1 MKAELRTHGLYDPR
15 FEHDA
20 CGVGFICNIKGDPLH
35 DIVRKGIEILIN
47 LEHRGAC
54 GCDENTGDG
63 AGILIQLPDRFL
75 RAKCDEL
82 GIQLPALGAYG
93 VGMLFLPQDEDAR
106 LTCMRLIEDI
116 VGEEGQKLLG
126 WRKVPTNH
134 DGLGPAAKSV
144 EPAIWQVF
152 IAPGASTAQLDAF
165 ERKLF
170 VIRKVAE
177 HRIASLELTQKDYF
191 YVASLSS
198 RTMVYKGM
206 LTVEQVPKY
215 FPDLSDERMESAL
228 AMVHSRFST
237 NTFPMWALAQPFRF
251 ISHNGEINTVRGNAN
266 GMTTRQSLFE
276 SKLFGDDMAKLLP
289 ILTEGASDSAT
300 LDNAVELLNLGGR
313 SLPHAVMML
322 IPEAWE
328 RHEDMD
334 DDRRAFFEYHSCLM
348 EAWDGPAT
356 LPFTDGRY
364 IGAVLDRNGLRPSR
378 YTITKDGLCVLA
390 SETGVLDI
398 DPANIVEKGRL
409 EPGRMFLI
417 DLLEGRVVSDAEI
430 KRQLSR
436 RRPYRE
442 WLDENLTH
450 LSELAPAPEMTP
462 KGDVELERLQQMF
475 GYSLE
480 EIRLLLEPMAETGTE
495 AIGSMGNDTPLA
507 ALSDKPRLLYD
518 YFRQLFAQVTNPP
531 LDAIREELV
540 TSLFSNLGAERNL
553 LDETPLH
560 CRQLRLDQPIITEEE
575 LERIRTNDDPHLKTI
590 TLDATYDADRGA
602 DGLTESLGRLFSDA
616 SRAIDDGYSI
626 LVISDRGAGQ
636 GKIPVPMLLATAG
649 VHHHLNRERKR
660 TRCGIIVESGEPREV
675 HHHCVLIGYGA
686 GAICPYVA
694 LETVRHAAA
703 SGEISVSAK
712 DAERRY
718 VKAAA
723 KGILKVM
730 SKMGISTLHS
740 YRGAQIFEAVGLA
753 DDVVE
758 RYFTGTPSRIKGIG
772 LDVIAEEARLR
783 HARAYPAVHVNY
795 KLGLDTGGRLQWRR
809 DGEHH
814 LFNPMTIAR
823 LQQSAQQRDPKSYA
837 EYAQLINDQTKRLG
851 TLRGMLDF
859 NRLRDPVPIDDVEP
873 WTDIVKRFKTGAMS
887 YGSISKEAHETLA
900 VAMNQL
906 GGKSN
911 TGEGGEDPERYA
923 QESVKRSRIKQ
934 VASGRF
940 GVTISYLA
948 SADEIQIKM
957 AQGAKPGEGGQL
969 PGEKVYP
976 WIAKTRHSTPYVGLI
991 SPPPHHDI
999 YSIEDLAQLIHDLK
1013 NANKDARITVKLVSE
1028 VGVGTVAAGV
1038 AKGKAD
1044 VVLISGHD
1052 GGTGA
1057 SPQTSIAHAGLP
1069 WELGLAEAHQTL
1081 MRNGLRSRIRVEC
1094 DGQLKTGR
1102 DVAIAALLGADEFG
1116 FATAPLVAMGCIMMR
1131 KCHLNTCPVGIATQ
1145 DPDLRARF
1153 FGKPEHVINYLYFVA
1168 EELRSIMAELGFRT
1182 LDEMVGA
1189 VEHLKVRSN
1198 IDHWKARHLDLSP
1211 ILTRPDIPH
1220 ELQPF
1225 QTSDQDHGLD
1235 AALDHILI
1243 KQCAPALE
1251 HRLPVSLDVPLKN
1264 VNRTVGTML
1273 SGEIARRYGDAGL
1286 PQNTITLN
1294 CTGSA
1299 GQSFMA
1305 FGAPGMVVRLEGDA
1319 NDYVGKGLSG
1329 ARLIITPPK
1338 NALFVAEENILIG
1351 NVAMY
1356 GATSGEVYVRGRAG
1370 ERFCVRNSG
1379 VRAVVE
1385 GVGDHGCE
1393 YMTGGRVVVLG
1404 STGRNFAAGMSGG
1417 IAYVYDAAGA
1427 FRGGRCNTEM
1437 VDLLHVTSADEV
1449 AELVS
1454 MIASHYEYTGSAVA
1468 GRILENL
1475 DTELARF
1482 VKVMP
1487 VEYRKALQRIE
1498 RETID
1503 DEAFGST
1510 PLAA

>member
-1 MKAELRTHGLYDPR
+1 MQAELRTHGLYDPR

-20 CGVGFICNIKGDPLH
+20 CGVGFICNIKGDPSH
-35 DIVRKGIEILIN
+35 DIVRKGIDILIN

-75 RAKCDEL
+75 RAKCAEL
-82 GIQLPALGAYG
+82 GIHLPELGAYG
-93 VGMLFLPQDEDAR
+93 AGMLFLPQNQDER
-106 LTCMRLIEDI
+106 LRCMHLFEEVVR
-116 VGEEGQKLLG
+116 EEGQTLLG
-126 WRKVPTNH
+126 WREVPTNS
-134 DGLGPAAKSV
+134 DGVGPAALDV
-144 EPAIWQVF
+144 EPSIWQAFV
-152 IAPGASTAQLDAF
+152 APGSSTTRLDAF

-177 HRIASLELTQKDYF
+177 HRIAALDLAQRDYF
-191 YVASLSS
+191 YVSSLSS

-206 LTVEQVPKY
+206 LTVEQVPQY

-266 GMTTRQSLFE
+266 GMNTREALFE
-276 SKLFGDDMAKLLP
+276 SELFGDDMAKLLP
-289 ILTEGASDSAT
+289 ILTDGASDSAT
-300 LDNAVELLNLGGR
+300 LDNAVELLQLAGR

-334 DDRRAFFEYHSCLM
+334 DERRAFFEYHSCLM

-378 YTITKDGLCVLA
+378 YTITRDGLCVLA

-398 DPANIVEKGRL
+398 DPASILEKGRL

-417 DLLEGRVVSDAEI
+417 DLLEGRVVSDREI

-436 RRPYRE
+436 RRPYRK
-442 WLDENLTH
+442 WLNENLKH
-450 LSELAPAPEMTP
+450 LNDLAPASAPQP
-462 KGDVELERLQQMF
+462 LDSIELERRQQMF

-480 EIRLLLEPMAETGTE
+480 EIRVLLTPMGATGKE
-495 AIGSMGNDTPLA
+495 AIGSMGNDTPIA

-553 LDETPLH
+553 FDETPQH
-560 CRQLRLDQPIITEEE
+560 CRQLRLEQPIITSEE
-575 LERIRTNDDPHLKTI
+575 LARIRANTDPSLKAI
-590 TLDATYDADRGA
+590 TLDATFDAGGGTDA
-602 DGLTESLGRLFSDA
+602 LLDSLERLFREA
-616 SRAIDDGYSI
+616 SRAIDDGFSI
-626 LVISDRGAGQ
+626 IILSDRKADRGRS
-636 GKIPVPMLLATAG
+636 PVPMLLATAG

-675 HHHCVLIGYGA
+675 HHHCVLIGFGA

-694 LETVRHAAA
+694 LETVRHAATT
-703 SGEISVSAK
+703 GDIPGKPVE
-712 DAERRY
+712 AERRY
-718 VKAAA
+718 VEAAA

-740 YRGAQIFEAVGLA
+740 YRGAQIFEAIGLA

-772 LDVIAEEARLR
+772 MDVIAEEARLR
-783 HARAYPAVHVNY
+783 HERAYPPVQVEH
-795 KLGLDTGGRLQWRR
+795 KLGLDTGGRYQWRR

-837 EYAQLINDQTKRLG
+837 EYAQLINDQTKHLG
-851 TLRGMLDF
+851 TLRGVLDF
-859 NRLRDPVPIDDVEP
+859 NRLRAPVPIEEVEP

-923 QESVKRSRIKQ
+923 KDSLKRSRIKQ

-1057 SPQTSIAHAGLP
+1057 SPQTSISHAGLP

-1081 MRNGLRSRIRVEC
+1081 VRNGLRSRIVVEC

-1102 DVAIAALLGADEFG
+1102 DVAVAALLGADEFG

-1145 DPDLRARF
+1145 DPDLRAKF
-1153 FGKPEHVINYLYFVA
+1153 FGKPEHVINYLHFVA
-1168 EELRSIMAELGFRT
+1168 EELREIMAELGFRT
-1182 LDEMVGA
+1182 IAEMVGE
-1189 VEHLKVRSN
+1189 VDNLKVRSD

-1211 ILTRPDIPH
+1211 VLAKPEIPTH
-1220 ELQPF
+1220 LEPF
-1225 QTSDQDHGLD
+1225 QTTIQDHGLD
-1235 AALDHILI
+1235 TALDHLI
-1243 KQCAPALE
+1243 IQQCAPALE
-1251 HRLPVSLDVPLKN
+1251 HRQPIAIDVPLHN
-1264 VNRTVGTML
+1264 VNRTFGTML
-1273 SGEIARRYGDAGL
+1273 SGEIAKRYGEAGL
-1286 PQNTITLN
+1286 PQDTITLN

-1305 FGAPGMVVRLEGDA
+1305 FGAFGITIRLEGDA

-1329 ARLIITPPK
+1329 ARLIITPPQR
-1338 NALFVAEENILIG
+1338 ASFVAEENILIG

-1404 STGRNFAAGMSGG
+1404 PTGRNFAAGMSGG
-1417 IAYVYDAAGA
+1417 VAYVYDQTGA
-1427 FRGGRCNTEM
+1427 FRGGRCNADM
-1437 VDLLHVTSADEV
+1437 VDLLSVTAADEV

-1454 MIASHYEYTGSAVA
+1454 MIARHYEHTGSAVA

-1475 DTELARF
+1475 DTELAHF

-1487 VEYRKALQRIE
+1487 IEYRKALQRIE
-1498 RETID
+1498 RETIED
-1503 DEAFGST
+1503 DAFGST